1 MSNYIMSV
9 KKKLEQNEYGN
20 ICDYLGIISVHD
32 EFTMNIED
40 SKNIN
45 FGIINKIFEENNIV
59 KVEEVIHENG
69 KCIIK
74 GSKMY

>member
-20 ICDYLGIISVHD
+20 ICDYLGVISVHD

-40 SKNIN
+40 SQNVNI
-45 FGIINKIFEENNIV
+45 GIINKIFEENNIV
-59 KVEEVIHENG
+59 KVQEVIYENG

-74 GSKMY
+74 GSKLY